1 MSIRSVKDQ
10 VSAATAS
17 TSRSGA
23 SVTVEEA
30 KAIVAEA
37 KKGGV
42 SAGER
47 KAVQDLFD
55 TGAMTAAAKVELGSM
70 LGPGSLESLIPGDW
84 RKALSAELKT
94 PSFAGLESFLGT
106 EATSGAKV
114 FPPRDQIFAAL
125 SQTPLNKVRVVVIGQ
140 DPYPTAGNANG
151 LAFSVAPGMK
161 VPGSLKNIYAG
172 LAADAHT
179 TPPST
184 GDLTPWARQGVLLLN
199 TVLTV
204 REGEP
209 NSHHDKGWEDLTRAM
224 LKKVDEMPGPVVFL
238 CFGAQAKAMAESMV
252 DTSKHTILS
261 APHPSPLNGKAFVNA
276 VEKDHLFT
284 HTNEI
289 LAAGGRGSV
298 DWQLP

>member
-1 MSIRSVKDQ
+1 
-10 VSAATAS
+10 VSL
-17 TSRSGA
+17 
-23 SVTVEEA
+23 EEA
-30 KAIVAEA
+30 QAIVTEA

-42 SAGER
+42 SAGE
-47 KAVQDLFD
+47 KKVVKDLFD
-55 TGAMTAAAKVELGSM
+55 TGALSAAAKVELGSV
-70 LGPGSLESLIPGDW
+70 LGDGSLEKLIPADW

-94 PSFAGLESFLGT
+94 PSFAGLETFLGQ
-106 EATSGAKV
+106 EAKSGKKI

-172 LAADAHT
+172 LAGDVHT
-179 TPPST
+179 TTPTT
-184 GDLTPWARQGVLLLN
+184 GDLTPWAKEGVLLLN

-209 NSHHDKGWEDLTRAM
+209 NSHRDKGWEDLTKAM
-224 LKKVDEMPGPVVFL
+224 LKKVDEQPGPVVFL
-238 CFGAQAKAMAESMV
+238 CFGAQAKAMAESLV
-252 DTSKHTILS
+252 DKSKHTILS

-276 VEKDHLFT
+276 VTKDHLFT

-289 LAAGGRGSV
+289 LSAGGRGTI
-298 DWQLP
+298 DWQIP